1 MRTTQR
7 PGEPMKRGC
16 LMKKWNDSSS
26 LSLFVSAPFF
36 RAWVQSRFSS
46 PGSKVFIRSQTSSP
60 PAPTAGNTLRVGG
73 ARVSILSLTSQR
85 EERVKISP
93 LSCRKRRRTGHRP
106 AAHRHNNRGSPV
118 ESPEHSRAAL
128 QSAGAALR
136 LPHRPGALSAL
147 RCNHVRLTAPTGPP
161 PLI

>member
-1 MRTTQR
+1 M
-7 PGEPMKRGC
+7 EWF
-16 LMKKWNDSSS
+16 LLS
-26 LSLFVSAPFF
+26 LSLCERSLLHGCGPVQVF
-36 RAWVQSRFSS
+36 RTGLKGLYQKPRAR
-46 PGSKVFIRSQTSSP
+46 P
-60 PAPTAGNTLRVGG
+60 PHPTHATAGNTVRVGG
-73 ARVSILSLTSQR
+73 ARVSILSITSQR
-85 EERVKISP
+85 EERLKISP
-93 LSCRKRRRTGHRP
+93 LLGWKRRRTGHRP
-106 AAHRHNNRGSPV
+106 AAHRHNNRGPPF